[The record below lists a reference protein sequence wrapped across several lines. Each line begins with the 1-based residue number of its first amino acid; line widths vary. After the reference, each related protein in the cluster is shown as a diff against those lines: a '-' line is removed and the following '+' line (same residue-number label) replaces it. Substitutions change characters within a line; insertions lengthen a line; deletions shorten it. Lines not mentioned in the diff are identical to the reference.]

1 MKTLVNDPYNI
12 KFRCFKAGRSMQQLA
27 DRVALKVGK
36 CKLAALSRAMG
47 AEVKTANDN
56 TLLQTADEVLKEW
69 EAE

>member
-12 KFRCFKAGRSMQQLA
+12 KFRCFKSGRSMQQLA
-27 DRVALKVGK
+27 DRVALKAGK

-47 AEVKTANDN
+47 AEMKTARD
-56 TLLQTADEVLKEW
+56 TELLQFADEVLKEW